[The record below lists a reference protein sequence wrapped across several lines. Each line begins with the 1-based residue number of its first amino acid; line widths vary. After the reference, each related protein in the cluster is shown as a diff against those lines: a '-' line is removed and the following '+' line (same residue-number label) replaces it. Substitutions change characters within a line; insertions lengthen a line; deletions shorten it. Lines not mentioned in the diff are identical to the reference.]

1 MLDRETQNY
10 LFTLRRRGIKIGLH
24 RTETLLAKCGN
35 PHYNIPVIHI
45 AGTNG
50 KGSTA
55 AMIASILRESGR
67 KVGLYTSPHLIKFNE
82 RIRVNGKP
90 ITDDQITKFLNHY
103 RSDIDSLNSTF
114 FEATTALTF
123 SHFYH
128 SNIDIAVIE
137 VGLGGRLDSTNVSKS
152 VLSVI
157 TPIDYD
163 HMEFLGHNLKSIAKE
178 KFGIIKPQTSV
189 VSSLQHPEVMD
200 ILEETVKKYKSDLN
214 ISAISTPIENSVC
227 TNNGSTFYFHG
238 QKYSLPLLGNHQISN
253 AQTAITACKVYD
265 RQIETQSIK
274 EGLAKVSWPGR
285 MQKLSENPLVFYDVA
300 HNPHGLQAV
309 LESIRELYPGFNIAC
324 ICALKKTKSI
334 ENIVELVKKYCKNII
349 TTMPGHGDFFTPR
362 ALWKE
367 FKKQDINAK
376 FAETVVD
383 ALSFRTHIEENRRC
397 VWLIFGT
404 HYFAEDIFTYFNFS
418 FDNGEI

>member
-1 MLDRETQNY
+1 MLDRETENY

-67 KVGLYTSPHLIKFNE
+67 KVGLYTSPHLIRFNE

-90 ITDDQITKFLNHY
+90 ITDDQITKFLNRY
-103 RSDIDSLNSTF
+103 RSDIDSLSSTF

-123 SHFYH
+123 SYFYH
-128 SNIDIAVIE
+128 SDIDIAVIE

-214 ISAISTPIENSVC
+214 ISVISTPIENSIC
-227 TNNGSTFYFHG
+227 TNNGSTFYIHG
-238 QKYSLPLLGNHQISN
+238 QKYYLPLLGKHQINN

-265 RQIETQSIK
+265 WQIETQSIK

-285 MQKLSENPLVFYDVA
+285 MQKLSENPIVFYDVA

-309 LESIRELYPGFNIAC
+309 LESTRELYPGFNIAC

-334 ENIVELVKKYCKNII
+334 KNIVELVKKYCKNII
-349 TTMPGHGDFFTPR
+349 TTMPNQGDFFTPR

-367 FKKQDINAK
+367 FKKQDINAQ
-376 FAETVVD
+376 FSETVVD
-383 ALSFRTHIEENRRC
+383 ALSFCTHIEENRRY